1 MTDRIFIDTNLWVYL
16 FSDDIEKRRAA
27 CELIR
32 DNFKTIHVSSQV
44 LGELFNVLT
53 KKKITGLEKAQK
65 IVDRIS
71 NDFFVLS
78 IDKEIVKIAITVK
91 LRYGYSYWDS
101 LIIASALK
109 VKARILYSE
118 DLRHNQTIE
127 NELKIL
133 NPFITLPHAEGGS

>member
-32 DNFKTIHVSSQV
+32 DNFKTIQVSSQV

-53 KKKITGLEKAQK
+53 KKNITGLEKAQK

-78 IDKEIVKIAITVK
+78 IDKEIVKDAITLK

-109 VKARILYSE
+109 VEARILYSE
-118 DLRHNQTIE
+118 DLHHNHTIE
-127 NELKIL
+127 NELRIL
-133 NPFITLPHAEGGS
+133 NPFVTLPHAEGVS

>member
-16 FSDDIEKRRAA
+16 FSDDIEKRRAT

-53 KKKITGLEKAQK
+53 KKNITGLEKAQK

-78 IDKEIVKIAITVK
+78 IDKEIVKEAITVK

-109 VKARILYSE
+109 VKAGILYTE
-118 DLRHNQTIE
+118 DLHHNHTIE

-133 NPFITLPHAEGGS
+133 NPFVTMPHAEGIS

>member
-53 KKKITGLEKAQK
+53 KKKMTGLEKAQK

-78 IDKEIVKIAITVK
+78 IDKEIVKNAITVK

-109 VKARILYSE
+109 VKTRILYSE
-118 DLRHNQTIE
+118 DLHHNHTIE
-127 NELKIL
+127 NELKII
-133 NPFITLPHAEGGS
+133 NPFVTLPHAEGVS

>member
-16 FSDDIEKRRAA
+16 FSDDIEKRRAI

-53 KKKITGLEKAQK
+53 KKNITGLEKAQK

-71 NDFFVLS
+71 YDFFVLS
-78 IDKEIVKIAITVK
+78 IDKEIVKDAITVK

-109 VKARILYSE
+109 VEVRILYSE
-118 DLRHNQTIE
+118 DLHHNHSIE
-127 NELKIL
+127 NKLKIL
-133 NPFITLPHAEGGS
+133 NPFVTLPHGEGVS

>member
-53 KKKITGLEKAQK
+53 KKNITGLEKAQK

-78 IDKEIVKIAITVK
+78 IDKEIVKDAITVK

-109 VKARILYSE
+109 VKARILYTE
-118 DLRHNQTIE
+118 DLHHNHTIE
-127 NELKIL
+127 NELRIL
-133 NPFITLPHAEGGS
+133 NPFVTISHGEGVS

>member
-16 FSDDIEKRRAA
+16 FSDDIEKRRAV
-27 CELIR
+27 CELTR

-44 LGELFNVLT
+44 LGELFNILT
-53 KKKITGLEKAQK
+53 KKNITGLEKAQK
-65 IVDRIS
+65 IVGRIS

-78 IDKEIVKIAITVK
+78 IDKEIVKDAITVK

-109 VKARILYSE
+109 VEARILYSE
-118 DLRHNQTIE
+118 DLHHNHTIE

-133 NPFITLPHAEGGS
+133 NPFVTLPHGEGVS